1 MSWWSRV
8 TAVIIVCPAALMNI
22 VPETR
27 RKTVLDILG
36 MIIGVKLSFVV
47 DIRIIKN
54 VSFKATKAFW
64 CCHRHVLRLSLAP
77 LVSFTNSFY
86 IFKTNFQCTIHS
98 FWIMGIGINQA
109 YAEHKLMKTF
119 TKYIHFLQS
128 ELNILYGVQ
137 KISAFIHTFWNWGG
151 RRNISLS
158 QLFPRWSQRSTLLCP
173 TQHWPTFTAQPFKC
187 HLVSWPVVLKH
198 FHSYFS
204 IWEWYSGNGSVGGS
218 PDMWIWSRMDSGPL
232 RASDSHLW

>member
-1 MSWWSRV
+1 MSWWSRA

-27 RKTVLDILG
+27 SKKVLDILR
-36 MIIGVKLSFVV
+36 MITGVKLIFVV
-47 DIRIIKN
+47 NISIIKN
-54 VSFKATKAFW
+54 VSFKATKALW
-64 CCHRHVLRLSLAP
+64 CCHQHVLRLCLAP
-77 LVSFTNSFY
+77 LVSFTKSFH
-86 IFKTNFQCTIHS
+86 IFKTVFQCTCVQ
-98 FWIMGIGINQA
+98 FTLFGIWALELIRLM
-109 YAEHKLMKTF
+109 HKK
-119 TKYIHFLQS
+119 S
-128 ELNILYGVQ
+128 Q
-137 KISAFIHTFWNWGG
+137 KISAFIHTLWNWGG

-218 PDMWIWSRMDSGPL
+218 PDMWMWSKMDSGPL

>member
-86 IFKTNFQCTIHS
+86 IFKTNFQCTFHS
-98 FWIMGIGINQA
+98 FWNMGIRINQA

-173 TQHWPTFTAQPFKC
+173 TQHWPTFTALPFKC
-187 HLVSWPVVLKH
+187 HLTCCIETFSQKIRELFFNLRVVVFWQWQCWWQPRYVNMIKD
-198 FHSYFS
+198 
-204 IWEWYSGNGSVGGS
+204 G
-218 PDMWIWSRMDSGPL
+218 
-232 RASDSHLW
+232 LWAFARVW

>member
-1 MSWWSRV
+1 M
-8 TAVIIVCPAALMNI
+8 
-22 VPETR
+22 
-27 RKTVLDILG
+27 DILG

-109 YAEHKLMKTF
+109 YAEHKLMKTL
-119 TKYIHFLQS
+119 TKYFHFLQS

-137 KISAFIHTFWNWGG
+137 KNQRLHPHFLELRRAPKYFLISTFPPLKPEIYSALPNTTLTYFHGLAFQM
-151 RRNISLS
+151 SLGF
-158 QLFPRWSQRSTLLCP
+158 LTCC
-173 TQHWPTFTAQPFKC
+173 T
-187 HLVSWPVVLKH
+187 
-198 FHSYFS
+198 
-204 IWEWYSGNGSVGGS
+204 
-218 PDMWIWSRMDSGPL
+218 
-232 RASDSHLW
+232 